1 MRVLDG
7 SDEWLDQG
15 RLGEAGGLPVLQT
28 IFARVEIRSDLA
40 GDGHQDDIRS
50 VLLVNDVADNDGRA
64 LFFGGLEAGER
75 EADQHHVT
83 KAIGCRRW
91 HLSGRKGDP
100 GELGLWLVR
109 VARIVI
115 RLEHRWRGSG
125 YRSQHYRRR
134 LLAARVTTAPP
145 WSKAWPGMPDS
156 APAMPAKHCL
166 MRSPCSGASSK
177 HPAST

>member
-64 LFFGGLEAGER
+64 LFFWWFGG
-75 EADQHHVT
+75 
-83 KAIGCRRW
+83 W
-91 HLSGRKGDP
+91 
-100 GELGLWLVR
+100 
-109 VARIVI
+109 
-115 RLEHRWRGSG
+115 
-125 YRSQHYRRR
+125 
-134 LLAARVTTAPP
+134 
-145 WSKAWPGMPDS
+145 
-156 APAMPAKHCL
+156 
-166 MRSPCSGASSK
+166 
-177 HPAST
+177 